1 MNAWKFLS
9 LRSFLPRIHWA
20 KVFRKKIMTRSLGLD
35 VALLAASLPTCET
48 NSWVFGW
55 YDLQHPKRSD
65 ERALRLFTNERYEL
79 KRRNAKAGVFFLMQ
93 DPLNAVSLDTI
104 MRGVG
109 NPGLWKENSL
119 LRTHL
124 SLFWTRW
131 ACYAAAS
138 FGSVRAQSYAPS
150 GWQVHPHM
158 AIFCWAC
165 QGLEQEL
172 NGIISTSLGGLT
184 LEDLSDLCGM
194 NRRVRIYSRGSFF
207 FPEKRVEILWIACFF
222 GNWRNI
228 AYRHPVILIVSIS
241 LMHSW
246 GEFLAFRE
254 RTQIFTHGYYG
265 LED

>member
-1 MNAWKFLS
+1 
-9 LRSFLPRIHWA
+9 
-20 KVFRKKIMTRSLGLD
+20 MTRSLGLD

-109 NPGLWKENSL
+109 NPGLWTKNSL

-124 SLFWTRW
+124 SLFWSRW

-138 FGSVRAQSYAPS
+138 FFQVWEPKATHHRDGKFIHTCHIGLGLPGPGTGAQRDHLHLPWRFDFGRPLRLVRDESPGQNIYVAFFSPKKGWKFCELHASSEIEGILPTDIQSYWS
-150 GWQVHPHM
+150 WV
-158 AIFCWAC
+158 F
-165 QGLEQEL
+165 
-172 NGIISTSLGGLT
+172 LG
-184 LEDLSDLCGM
+184 
-194 NRRVRIYSRGSFF
+194 F
-207 FPEKRVEILWIACFF
+207 
-222 GNWRNI
+222 
-228 AYRHPVILIVSIS
+228 
-241 LMHSW
+241 
-246 GEFLAFRE
+246 
-254 RTQIFTHGYYG
+254 
-265 LED
+265 

>member
-1 MNAWKFLS
+1 
-9 LRSFLPRIHWA
+9 
-20 KVFRKKIMTRSLGLD
+20 MTRSLGLD

-79 KRRNAKAGVFFLMQ
+79 KRRNAKARVFFLMQ

-109 NPGLWKENSL
+109 NPGLWTKNSL

-124 SLFWTRW
+124 SLFWSRW
-131 ACYAAAS
+131 ACYVHTAS
-138 FGSVRAQSYAPS
+138 FFSSVRAQSYAPS

-158 AIFCWAC
+158 PYWA
-165 QGLEQEL
+165 GLARAWNRSSTGSSPPPLAVWLWKTSQTCAGWIAGSEYIR
-172 NGIISTSLGGLT
+172 GI
-184 LEDLSDLCGM
+184 
-194 NRRVRIYSRGSFF
+194 F

-228 AYRHPVILIVSIS
+228 AYRHPVVLIVSIS
-241 LMHSW
+241 WLLGSGHKYLHMVIMAWKSRDHPTS
-246 GEFLAFRE
+246 
-254 RTQIFTHGYYG
+254 
-265 LED
+265 

>member
-1 MNAWKFLS
+1 
-9 LRSFLPRIHWA
+9 
-20 KVFRKKIMTRSLGLD
+20 MTRSLGLD

-104 MRGVG
+104 MRGVR
-109 NPGLWKENSL
+109 NPGLWTKNSL

-124 SLFWTRW
+124 SLFWSKRGLLRSCLFLEVWEPKATQKSGM
-131 ACYAAAS
+131 AS
-138 FGSVRAQSYAPS
+138 SST
-150 GWQVHPHM
+150 H
-158 AIFCWAC
+158 AILGWAC

-172 NGIISTSLGGLT
+172 NGIISTFLGRLT

-194 NRRVRIYSRGSFF
+194 NRRVRNIYVAFF

-228 AYRHPVILIVSIS
+228 AYRHPVVLIVSIS
-241 LMHSW
+241 WLLGSGHKYLHMVIMAWKSRDHPTS
-246 GEFLAFRE
+246 
-254 RTQIFTHGYYG
+254 
-265 LED
+265 